1 MNKIV
6 LLIICI
12 IPITLLGQRKL
23 QIISETPKEIDGC
36 SCYFSFSKKEFDRN
50 EHFYYNNFANLS
62 YIKINGELKELNLS
76 NEPETTNFNY
86 FEYKKEGI
94 LMKIWIEKKQN
105 SGDEVA
111 YNIGRY
117 RIYEKNKLIFKGT
130 FFGECGC

>member
-1 MNKIV
+1 M
-6 LLIICI
+6 
-12 IPITLLGQRKL
+12 
-23 QIISETPKEIDGC
+23 TPRSMID
-36 SCYFSFSKKEFDRN
+36 
-50 EHFYYNNFANLS
+50 NFLFLV
-62 YIKINGELKELNLS
+62 GRPDCCLRMH
-76 NEPETTNFNY
+76 

-117 RIYEKNKLIFKGT
+117 EIYEKNKLIFKGT